1 MNSFVKLHGCLTKLY
16 EKKSQAYL
24 GGGTMQ
30 NERKRIL
37 TMLENGTISMDEALT
52 LLEAMEKPKP
62 STDNG
67 ATQTEETKF
76 TGEDANQDY
85 AKEDSGNSKS
95 EDPSMDEFI
104 EDIRKDFV
112 TVGDR
117 FMQFM
122 QTTVERM
129 KGFDFDKPFGGSS
142 TFHHTIVKQAD
153 DLEEILVDVDHG
165 SVSIHAT
172 DTPEI
177 RAEFTVKSFNGRSEE
192 DAKKEFL
199 DKLIFLKDE
208 GKLRYLSDLKLSQVS
223 VDLFIPKRDYRKV
236 SVRLLNGNFNLKD
249 ITVDRLYTKTANGKV
264 DVERITF
271 TEAELEAGNGSIR
284 LNESSGQTLEA
295 ETINGR
301 VYVSGN
307 LKDVEAKSLNGHVV
321 VTTTDAKAQKID
333 AKTVSGSVELYIPS
347 DVALH
352 GEISTNMGRL
362 DLQLNDVSKTTEQE
376 QFLSRT
382 ITFNKDVE
390 GEAAPLLVN
399 GEAKTGSVIV
409 CYNVKHN

>member
-1 MNSFVKLHGCLTKLY
+1 
-16 EKKSQAYL
+16 
-24 GGGTMQ
+24 MQ

-52 LLEAMEKPKP
+52 LLEAMEKKQ
-62 STDNG
+62 STTG
-67 ATQTEETKF
+67 STQTEEKKVF
-76 TGEDANQDY
+76 TEEESY
-85 AKEDSGNSKS
+85 TGNTEGK
-95 EDPSMDEFI
+95 DPSMDDFI

-122 QTTVERM
+122 QSTVERM
-129 KGFDFDKPFGGSS
+129 KGFDFDSPFGSGS
-142 TFHHTIVKQAD
+142 TFHHTIVKQAE
-153 DLEEILVDVDHG
+153 DLDEILVDVDHG

-172 DTPEI
+172 ENPEI

-208 GKLRYLSDLKLSQVS
+208 GKLRYLSDLKLSQVN
-223 VDLFIPKRDYRKV
+223 VDLFVPKQDYRKI
-236 SVRLLNGNFNLKD
+236 SVRLLNGHFNVQD
-249 ITVDRLYTKTANGKV
+249 VSVEQLYTKTANGKV
-264 DVERITF
+264 DVERIDF
-271 TEAELEAGNGSIR
+271 KEAELEAGNGSIR
-284 LNESSGQTLEA
+284 MNDSTGETLEA

-301 VYVSGN
+301 VYVSGK

-321 VTTTDAKAQKID
+321 VTTTDEAAQKID

-347 DVALH
+347 DIALR

-376 QFLSRT
+376 QFLHRT
-382 ITFNKDVE
+382 IIFNKDTE
-390 GEAAPLLVN
+390 GGNAPLHVH

>member
-1 MNSFVKLHGCLTKLY
+1 
-16 EKKSQAYL
+16 
-24 GGGTMQ
+24 MQ

-52 LLEAMEKPKP
+52 LLETMEKKQ
-62 STDNG
+62 STADSSQVDEKKVYN
-67 ATQTEETKF
+67 EEYQQDSTK
-76 TGEDANQDY
+76 DY
-85 AKEDSGNSKS
+85 SGSSKEK
-95 EDPSMDEFI
+95 DPSMDEFI

-122 QTTVERM
+122 QSTVERM
-129 KGFDFDKPFGGSS
+129 KGFDFDAPFGGSS

-153 DLEEILVDVDHG
+153 GLDEILVDVDHG

-172 DTPEI
+172 DNPEI

-208 GKLRYLSDLKLSQVS
+208 GKLRYLSDLKLSQVN
-223 VDLFIPKRDYRKV
+223 VDLFIPKQDYRKI
-236 SVRLLNGNFNLKD
+236 SVRLLNGNFNVKD

-264 DVERITF
+264 DVERIDF
-271 TEAELEAGNGSIR
+271 KEAELEAGNGSIR
-284 LNESSGQTLEA
+284 LNDSTGETLEA

-321 VTTTDAKAQKID
+321 VTTTDAAAQKID
-333 AKTVSGSVELYIPS
+333 AKTVSGSVEIYIPS
-347 DVALH
+347 DAPLR

-376 QFLSRT
+376 QFLHRT
-382 ITFNKDVE
+382 IIFNKDVE
-390 GEAAPLLVN
+390 GETTPLHIH

-409 CYNVKHN
+409 CYNVKHD

>member
-1 MNSFVKLHGCLTKLY
+1 
-16 EKKSQAYL
+16 
-24 GGGTMQ
+24 MQ

-37 TMLENGTISMDEALT
+37 TMLENGTISMEEALT
-52 LLEAMEKPKP
+52 LLEAMEKKQP

-67 ATQTEETKF
+67 STQTAESKF
-76 TGEDANQDY
+76 TGEDANQDN
-85 AKEDSGNSKS
+85 AKDFTGQSKGK
-95 EDPSMDEFI
+95 DPSMDDFI

-129 KGFDFDKPFGGSS
+129 KGFDFDTPFGGSS

-153 DLEEILVDVDHG
+153 GLDEILIDVDHG
-165 SVSIHAT
+165 SVSIQAT
-172 DTPEI
+172 ENPEI

-208 GKLRYLSDLKLSQVS
+208 GKLRYLSDLKLSQVN
-223 VDLFIPKRDYRKV
+223 VDLFIPKQDYRKI
-236 SVRLLNGNFNLKD
+236 SARLLNGTLHVRD
-249 ITVDRLYTKTANGKV
+249 IAVERISAKTSNGKV
-264 DVERITF
+264 DVDRIDF
-271 TEAELEAGNGSIR
+271 KEAELEAGNGSIR
-284 LNESSGQTLEA
+284 LNDSTGETLEA

-301 VYVSGN
+301 VYVSGK

-321 VTTTDAKAQKID
+321 VTTTDEAAQKID
-333 AKTVSGSVELYIPS
+333 AKTVSGSVEIYIPS
-347 DVALH
+347 DAPLR

-376 QFLSRT
+376 QFLHRT
-382 ITFNKDVE
+382 IIFNKDVE
-390 GEAAPLLVN
+390 GDSTPLHVH

>member
-1 MNSFVKLHGCLTKLY
+1 
-16 EKKSQAYL
+16 
-24 GGGTMQ
+24 MQ

-52 LLEAMEKPKP
+52 LLEAMEKKQT
-62 STDNG
+62 STG
-67 ATQTEETKF
+67 FSQAEEKKTFTEEP
-76 TGEDANQDY
+76 
-85 AKEDSGNSKS
+85 KS
-95 EDPSMDEFI
+95 EDFSGNATGKDSSMDDFI

-129 KGFDFDKPFGGSS
+129 KGFDFDTPFGGGS
-142 TFHHTIVKQAD
+142 TFHHTIVKEAD
-153 DLEEILVDVDHG
+153 GLDEILVDVDHG

-172 DTPEI
+172 DNPEV

-208 GKLRYLSDLKLSQVS
+208 GKLRYLSDLKLSQVNI
-223 VDLFIPKRDYRKV
+223 DLFIPKQDYRKV
-236 SVRLLNGNFNLKD
+236 SVRLLNGHFNLKD
-249 ITVDRLYTKTANGKV
+249 IAVEKLYTKTANGKV
-264 DVERITF
+264 DVERIEF
-271 TEAELEAGNGSIR
+271 KEAELEAGNGSIR
-284 LNESSGQTLEA
+284 LNESTGDMLEA

-301 VYVSGN
+301 VYVSGK

-321 VTTTDAKAQKID
+321 VTTTDEAAQKID

-347 DVALH
+347 DVALR

-376 QFLSRT
+376 QFLHRT
-382 ITFNKDVE
+382 IIFNKDKE
-390 GEAAPLLVN
+390 GEAAPLHVH

-409 CYNVKHN
+409 CYNVKHD

>member
-1 MNSFVKLHGCLTKLY
+1 
-16 EKKSQAYL
+16 
-24 GGGTMQ
+24 MQ

-52 LLEAMEKPKP
+52 LLEAMEKKQT
-62 STDNG
+62 STDS
-67 ATQTEETKF
+67 ATWTEEKV
-76 TGEDANQDY
+76 GVEEPQQDDANEY
-85 AKEDSGNSKS
+85 SRRSKGK
-95 EDPSMDEFI
+95 DPSMDEFI

-122 QTTVERM
+122 QSTVERM
-129 KGFDFDKPFGGSS
+129 KGFDFDTPFGGGS
-142 TFHHTIVKQAD
+142 TIHHTIVKPAD
-153 DLEEILVDVDHG
+153 DLDEILVDVDHG
-165 SVSIHAT
+165 SVSIHGT
-172 DTPEI
+172 ENSEI

-208 GKLRYLSDLKLSQVS
+208 GKLRYLSDSKLSQVN
-223 VDLFIPKRDYRKV
+223 VDLFIPKQEYRKV
-236 SVRLLNGNFNLKD
+236 SARLLNGSFNLQD
-249 ITVDRLYTKTANGKV
+249 LTVDRLYSKTANGKV
-264 DVERITF
+264 DIERIDF
-271 TEAELEAGNGSIR
+271 KEAELEAGNGSIR
-284 LNESSGQTLEA
+284 LNESTGETLEA

-301 VYVSGN
+301 VYVSGK

-321 VTTTDAKAQKID
+321 VTTTDASAQKID
-333 AKTVSGSVELYIPS
+333 AKTVSGSVEMYIPS
-347 DVALH
+347 DAPLR

-376 QFLSRT
+376 QFLHRT
-382 ITFNKDVE
+382 IIFNKDVE
-390 GEAAPLLVN
+390 GDATPLHVY

-409 CYNVKHN
+409 CYNVKHV

>member
-1 MNSFVKLHGCLTKLY
+1 
-16 EKKSQAYL
+16 
-24 GGGTMQ
+24 
-30 NERKRIL
+30 
-37 TMLENGTISMDEALT
+37 
-52 LLEAMEKPKP
+52 
-62 STDNG
+62 
-67 ATQTEETKF
+67 
-76 TGEDANQDY
+76 
-85 AKEDSGNSKS
+85 
-95 EDPSMDEFI
+95 MDEFI

-129 KGFDFDKPFGGSS
+129 KGFDFDTPFGGSS

-153 DLEEILVDVDHG
+153 DLDEILVDVDHG

-172 DTPEI
+172 ETPEI

-199 DKLIFLKDE
+199 DKMIFLKDE

-223 VDLFIPKRDYRKV
+223 VDLFIPKQDYRKI
-236 SVRLLNGNFNLKD
+236 SVRLLNGNFNMKD

-264 DVERITF
+264 DVERIEF
-271 TEAELEAGNGSIR
+271 KEAELEAGNGSIR
-284 LNESSGQTLEA
+284 LNESTGETLEA

-301 VYVSGN
+301 VYVSGK

-321 VTTTDAKAQKID
+321 VTTTDAAAQKID
-333 AKTVSGSVELYIPS
+333 AKTVSGSVEIYIPS
-347 DVALH
+347 DAPLR

-362 DLQLNDVSKTTEQE
+362 DLQLKDVSKTTEQE
-376 QFLSRT
+376 QFLHRT
-382 ITFNKDVE
+382 IIFNKDME
-390 GEAAPLLVN
+390 GDSTPLHVH

-409 CYNVKHN
+409 CYNVKHD

>member
-1 MNSFVKLHGCLTKLY
+1 
-16 EKKSQAYL
+16 
-24 GGGTMQ
+24 MQ

-52 LLEAMEKPKP
+52 LLESMEKKQNTTY
-62 STDNG
+62 SE
-67 ATQTEETKF
+67 ATQTEAKKFFTEEPQQKETK
-76 TGEDANQDY
+76 DY
-85 AKEDSGNSKS
+85 TGNSKGK
-95 EDPSMDEFI
+95 DPSMDEFI

-129 KGFDFDKPFGGSS
+129 KGFDFDTPFGGSS

-153 DLEEILVDVDHG
+153 DLDEILVDVDHG

-172 DTPEI
+172 ETPEI

-199 DKLIFLKDE
+199 DKMIFLKDE

-223 VDLFIPKRDYRKV
+223 VDLFIPKQDYRKI
-236 SVRLLNGNFNLKD
+236 SVRLLNGNFNMKD

-264 DVERITF
+264 DVERIEF
-271 TEAELEAGNGSIR
+271 KEAELEAGNGSIR
-284 LNESSGQTLEA
+284 LNESTGETLEA

-301 VYVSGN
+301 VYVSGK

-321 VTTTDAKAQKID
+321 VTTTDAAAQK
-333 AKTVSGSVELYIPS
+333 
-347 DVALH
+347 
-352 GEISTNMGRL
+352 NRC
-362 DLQLNDVSKTTEQE
+362 QNSKW
-376 QFLSRT
+376 F
-382 ITFNKDVE
+382 
-390 GEAAPLLVN
+390 
-399 GEAKTGSVIV
+399 
-409 CYNVKHN
+409 C

>member
-1 MNSFVKLHGCLTKLY
+1 
-16 EKKSQAYL
+16 
-24 GGGTMQ
+24 MQ

-52 LLEAMEKPKP
+52 LLETMEKRQ
-62 STDNG
+62 STTDSSQMDEKKVYN
-67 ATQTEETKF
+67 EEF
-76 TGEDANQDY
+76 QQDSS
-85 AKEDSGNSKS
+85 KDDSGRSQGK
-95 EDPSMDEFI
+95 DPSMDEFI

-122 QTTVERM
+122 QSTVERV
-129 KGFDFDKPFGGSS
+129 KGFDFDAPFGGSS
-142 TFHHTIVKQAD
+142 IFHHTIVKRAD
-153 DLEEILVDVDHG
+153 GLDEILVDVDHG

-172 DTPEI
+172 DNSEI

-208 GKLRYLSDLKLSQVS
+208 GKLRYLSDLKLSQVN
-223 VDLFIPKRDYRKV
+223 VDLFIPKQEYRKI

-249 ITVDRLYTKTANGKV
+249 ISVDRIYTKTANGKV
-264 DVERITF
+264 DVERIDF
-271 TEAELEAGNGSIR
+271 KEAELEAGNGSIR
-284 LNESSGQTLEA
+284 LNDSTGETLEA

-301 VYVSGN
+301 VYVSGK

-321 VTTTDAKAQKID
+321 VTTTDAAAQKID
-333 AKTVSGSVELYIPS
+333 AKTVSGSVEIYIPS
-347 DVALH
+347 DAPLR

-376 QFLSRT
+376 QFLHRT
-382 ITFNKDVE
+382 ITFNKDLE
-390 GEAAPLLVN
+390 GDATPIHIQ

-409 CYNVKHN
+409 CYNVKHD

>member
-1 MNSFVKLHGCLTKLY
+1 
-16 EKKSQAYL
+16 
-24 GGGTMQ
+24 MQ

-52 LLEAMEKPKP
+52 LLEAMEKKQTP
-62 STDNG
+62 TDSG
-67 ATQTEETKF
+67 ADQTVEKKIFTEESQQDDPQDFSGKTK
-76 TGEDANQDY
+76 D
-85 AKEDSGNSKS
+85 K
-95 EDPSMDEFI
+95 DPAMDDFI

-129 KGFDFDKPFGGSS
+129 KGFDFDTPFGGSS
-142 TFHHTIVKQAD
+142 TFHHTIVKPAD
-153 DLEEILVDVDHG
+153 GLEEILVDVDHG
-165 SVSIHAT
+165 SVSIQAT

-199 DKLIFLKDE
+199 DKLIFLKDD
-208 GKLRYLSDLKLSQVS
+208 GKLRYLSDLKLSQVK
-223 VDLFIPKRDYRKV
+223 VDLFVPKQDYRKI
-236 SVRLLNGNFNLKD
+236 SVRLLNGNFNVKD
-249 ITVDRLYTKTANGKV
+249 IAVERLYTKTSNGKV
-264 DVERITF
+264 DAERVDF
-271 TEAELEAGNGSIR
+271 KEAELEAGNGSIR
-284 LNESSGQTLEA
+284 LNESTGETLEA

-321 VTTTDAKAQKID
+321 VTTTDAAAQKID
-333 AKTVSGSVELYIPS
+333 AKTVSGSVEIYIPS
-347 DVALH
+347 DVPLR

-362 DLQLNDVSKTTEQE
+362 DLQLKDVNKTAEQE
-376 QFLSRT
+376 QFLHRT
-382 ITFNKDVE
+382 LTFNKDVE
-390 GEAAPLLVN
+390 GDSTPLFVH

>member
-1 MNSFVKLHGCLTKLY
+1 
-16 EKKSQAYL
+16 
-24 GGGTMQ
+24 MQ

-52 LLEAMEKPKP
+52 LLESMEKKQNTTY
-62 STDNG
+62 SE
-67 ATQTEETKF
+67 ATQTEAKKFFTEEPQQKETK
-76 TGEDANQDY
+76 DY
-85 AKEDSGNSKS
+85 TGNSKGK
-95 EDPSMDEFI
+95 DPSMDEFI

-129 KGFDFDKPFGGSS
+129 KGFDFDTPFGGSS

-153 DLEEILVDVDHG
+153 DLDEILVDVDHG

-172 DTPEI
+172 ETPEI

-199 DKLIFLKDE
+199 DKMIFLKDE

-223 VDLFIPKRDYRKV
+223 VDLFIPKQDYRKI
-236 SVRLLNGNFNLKD
+236 SVRLLNGNFNMKD

-264 DVERITF
+264 DVERIEF
-271 TEAELEAGNGSIR
+271 KEAELEAGNGSIR
-284 LNESSGQTLEA
+284 LNESTGETLEA

-301 VYVSGN
+301 VYVSGK

-321 VTTTDAKAQKID
+321 VTTTDAAAQKID
-333 AKTVSGSVELYIPS
+333 AKTVSGSVEIYIPS
-347 DVALH
+347 DAPLR

-362 DLQLNDVSKTTEQE
+362 DLQLKDVSKTTEQE
-376 QFLSRT
+376 QFLHRT
-382 ITFNKDVE
+382 IIFNKDME
-390 GEAAPLLVN
+390 GDSTPLHVH